1 MVAPVLYG
9 EVDGI
14 VESIAYVGS
23 SGGGRAVRE
32 WMKPGTRRRVVWKP
46 QQNAVRMWQIG
57 ANTAVGFL
65 FGRWRREYSA
75 FGEIDIM
82 LGEAC

>member
-1 MVAPVLYG
+1 
-9 EVDGI
+9 
-14 VESIAYVGS
+14 
-23 SGGGRAVRE
+23 
-32 WMKPGTRRRVVWKP
+32 MKPSTRRRVVWKP

-75 FGEIDIM
+75 FGEINIR

>member
-1 MVAPVLYG
+1 
-9 EVDGI
+9 
-14 VESIAYVGS
+14 
-23 SGGGRAVRE
+23 
-32 WMKPGTRRRVVWKP
+32 MKLGTRRRVVWKP

-65 FGRWRREYSA
+65 FGRRRREYSA
-75 FGEIDIM
+75 FGEINIR